1 MGLRILFSSFMKEE
15 SLIAFASIL
24 ERAISF
30 LLPLSFSR
38 ILKISKGENAL
49 SWNSKNLLFTA
60 D

>member
-1 MGLRILFSSFMKEE
+1 MKEE